1 MDIPYKI
8 KDILSANALIVAIIN
23 DKIFP
28 IFATQRTDPPAIIYE
43 FEESKP
49 LQTPNC
55 KIRNSTIALHC
66 FSKSY
71 DETKQLADLAESSLN
86 AFHDNEIH
94 FCMLESKKD
103 IPENVEEGSGQIYHV
118 ELIFTIQSI

>member
-8 KDILSANALIVAIIN
+8 KDILSANALITAIID
-23 DKIFP
+23 DKVFP
-28 IFATQRTDPPAIIYE
+28 IFATQGTDPPAILYE

-49 LQTPNC
+49 TQTPNC
-55 KIRNSTIALHC
+55 KIRHSTIALHC

-71 DETKQLADLAESSLN
+71 DESKQLADLTEASLN
-86 AFHDNEIH
+86 TFHDNEIH

-103 IPENVEEGSGQIYHV
+103 IPETDEEGGGQIYHV

>member
-8 KDILSANALIVAIIN
+8 KDILSANTLITAIID

-28 IFATQRTDPPAIIYE
+28 IFVTQGTKPPAILYE

-49 LQTPNC
+49 MQTPNC

-66 FSKSY
+66 FSTSY
-71 DETKQLADLAESSLN
+71 DECKQLADLSEASLN
-86 AFHDNEIH
+86 TFHDNEIH

-103 IPENVEEGSGQIYHV
+103 IPENGEEGSGQIYHV
-118 ELIFTIQSI
+118 EIIFTIQSL